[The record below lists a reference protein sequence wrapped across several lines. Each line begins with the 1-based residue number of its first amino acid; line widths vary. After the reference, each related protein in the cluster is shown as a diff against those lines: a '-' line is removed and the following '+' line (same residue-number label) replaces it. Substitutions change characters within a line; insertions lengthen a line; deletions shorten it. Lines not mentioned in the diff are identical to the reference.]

1 MRDVL
6 PNGLLGVAI
15 AGLLAAFMAGMAANI
30 SAFNTVVSYDLY
42 QQYVK
47 KDAPDA
53 HYIRVGRI
61 ATAAACVIAIFTAL
75 IAGQFSN
82 LMDYLQ
88 TLFGFFNAPLFATFI
103 LGMFWKRMT
112 PTAGWAGLVAGTL
125 SAIVLWSSS
134 TFFGVFELP
143 GQGLA
148 FLSAATAFVV
158 DIVVSV
164 VVTARTAPKPVH
176 ELKGLV
182 YSETPR
188 ADLVDPEEKDLPF
201 FRRPVPMAGIALV
214 LVIVLNVVFA

>member
-1 MRDVL
+1 
-6 PNGLLGVAI
+6 
-15 AGLLAAFMAGMAANI
+15 
-30 SAFNTVVSYDLY
+30 TVVSYDLY

-47 KDAPDA
+47 KDAPDD
-53 HYIRVGRI
+53 HYTMVGRV

-112 PTAGWAGLVAGTL
+112 ATAGWTGLVSGTL
-125 SAIVLWSSS
+125 AAVALWASS

-148 FLSAATAFVV
+148 FVSAATAFVV

-164 VVTARTAPKPVH
+164 VVTQFTAPKPAH
-176 ELKGLV
+176 ALKGLV

-188 ADLVDPEEKDLPF
+188 ADLVDLEEKDLPLW
-201 FRRPVPMAGIALV
+201 RRPVPMAGLGLI
-214 LVIVLNVVFA
+214 LVIILNIVFA